1 MAEAYDNSYLPET
14 DPAVLEF
21 TRWCILS
28 QILRSP
34 QGFEL
39 AEDLA
44 RDPEE
49 YIRSHAYALFAQ
61 LKAEYSLSHDAPC
74 DDLAEDEEE
83 ANSIRLLSIE
93 KNKGNDNVSEWWN
106 VLDLADPERSGAQ
119 HEIEPKS
126 LRLNDGD
133 VHRLAQELRRDIPMV
148 IALKRSNAVRLP
160 GMRPPMLSFKNVS
173 RLSKGSN
180 VRSHHVAG
188 RTSGMVSSKGHSRR
202 YLEEMSKG

>member
-49 YIRSHAYALFAQ
+49 YIRIHAYALFAQ

-83 ANSIRLLSIE
+83 SNFLRLFYIE
-93 KNKGNDNVSEWWN
+93 KTNGNDNVTEWWD
-106 VLDLADPERSGAQ
+106 VLDLANPERDGEI

-148 IALKRSNAVRLP
+148 IALKRSNVDRLP
-160 GMRPPMLSFKNVS
+160 GVCPPMLSFKNVNS
-173 RLSKGSN
+173 LSKGSN
-180 VRSHHVAG
+180 VRSAQSVA
-188 RTSGMVSSKGHSRR
+188 RSSGIVSSKGHSRR
-202 YLEEMSKG
+202 YLEEMSKA

>member
-34 QGFEL
+34 HGFEL

-44 RDPEE
+44 RDPED
-49 YIRSHAYALFAQ
+49 YIRIHAYTLFEQ
-61 LKAEYSLSHDAPC
+61 LKAEYSLSHDDPR
-74 DDLAEDEEE
+74 DDLAEWRD
-83 ANSIRLLSIE
+83 
-93 KNKGNDNVSEWWN
+93 
-106 VLDLADPERSGAQ
+106 VLELADPERSDAQ

-133 VHRLAQELRRDIPMV
+133 VHRLAQEIRRDIPMV
-148 IALKRSNAVRLP
+148 IALKRSNAERLP
-160 GMRPPMLSFKNVS
+160 GMCPPMLSFKYVNS
-173 RLSKGSN
+173 LSKSSN
-180 VRSHHVAG
+180 VRNAQSVG
-188 RTSGMVSSKGHSRR
+188 TSGMFSSKGHSRR